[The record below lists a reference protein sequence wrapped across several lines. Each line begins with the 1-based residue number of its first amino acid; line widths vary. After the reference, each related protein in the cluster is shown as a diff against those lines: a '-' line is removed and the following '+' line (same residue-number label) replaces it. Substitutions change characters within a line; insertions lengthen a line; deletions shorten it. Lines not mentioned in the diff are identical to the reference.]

1 MQTHDSKSDLR
12 WAFYLNFSF
21 TLVEVIGGIWTNSV
35 AIVSDALHDF
45 GDSLSL
51 GLSWFLEKYSHKGK
65 DAKYSY
71 GYRRFSLLGALAN
84 MVVLIIG
91 SGFVLSAAIPR
102 LIHPQP
108 SDAKGMMSLAIVG
121 IIVNGLAVLRVKD
134 GKKLNVQVVTWHLLE
149 DVMSWAAVL
158 VVSIVLLFT
167 DLYILDPILAV
178 LVTLYV
184 SYNVLRNL
192 RKTSALFLQAVPVS
206 GNVNDIEM
214 KILAIDKVQSTQHT
228 HFWSLDGAH
237 NVLTTHVVIDK
248 STAKDKVSQMKREI
262 KSLTKNMGLE
272 HITIEIEYGDGDCS
286 MESDKQYRR
295 L

>member
-1 MQTHDSKSDLR
+1 MHTHDSKSDLR

-71 GYRRFSLLGALAN
+71 GYRRFSLLKALAN
-84 MVVLIIG
+84 MVVLIVG

-102 LIHPQP
+102 LISPEP
-108 SDAKGMMSLAIVG
+108 SHGAGMFFMAIAG
-121 IIVNGLAVLRVKD
+121 IVINGFAVLRVKD
-134 GKKLNVQVVTWHLLE
+134 GKKLNAQVVTWHLLE

-192 RKTSALFLQAVPVS
+192 KKTSTLFLQAVPVS
-206 GNVNDIEM
+206 IDVNEIDT
-214 KILAIDKVQSTQHT
+214 KIQEIDDVRSWELQ
-228 HFWSLDGAH
+228 F
-237 NVLTTHVVIDK
+237 
-248 STAKDKVSQMKREI
+248 
-262 KSLTKNMGLE
+262 
-272 HITIEIEYGDGDCS
+272 
-286 MESDKQYRR
+286 
-295 L
+295 

>member
-1 MQTHDSKSDLR
+1 MHTHDSKSDLR
-12 WAFYLNFSF
+12 GAFFLNFAF
-21 TLVEVIGGIWTNSV
+21 TLVEIIGGIWTNSV

-51 GLSWFLEKYSHKGK
+51 SLSWFLEKYSHKGK

-121 IIVNGLAVLRVKD
+121 MIINGLAVLRVKD

-149 DVMSWAAVL
+149 DVMS
-158 VVSIVLLFT
+158 
-167 DLYILDPILAV
+167 
-178 LVTLYV
+178 
-184 SYNVLRNL
+184 
-192 RKTSALFLQAVPVS
+192 TSFSV
-206 GNVNDIEM
+206 
-214 KILAIDKVQSTQHT
+214 
-228 HFWSLDGAH
+228 
-237 NVLTTHVVIDK
+237 
-248 STAKDKVSQMKREI
+248 
-262 KSLTKNMGLE
+262 
-272 HITIEIEYGDGDCS
+272 
-286 MESDKQYRR
+286 
-295 L
+295 